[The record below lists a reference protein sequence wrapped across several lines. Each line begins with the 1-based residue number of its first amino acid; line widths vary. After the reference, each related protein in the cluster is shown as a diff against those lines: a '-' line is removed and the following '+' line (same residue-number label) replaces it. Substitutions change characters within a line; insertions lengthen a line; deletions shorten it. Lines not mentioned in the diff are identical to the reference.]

1 MKINKN
7 ISELTDD
14 LFSIFLP
21 MDIKYKE
28 RLNMFLLE
36 YKDLI
41 LEEVESKKYLPYTII
56 PITKINNK

>member
-1 MKINKN
+1 MLDKN
-7 ISELTDD
+7 ISELTSD

-41 LEEVESKKYLPYTII
+41 KKEIANEI
-56 PITKINNK
+56 ANNTLNLRRNK

>member
-1 MKINKN
+1 MEINKN

-21 MDIKYKE
+21 MSVEYKE
-28 RLNMFLLE
+28 KLNIFLLE

-41 LEEVESKKYLPYTII
+41 VKEVCSSYKNN
-56 PITKINNK
+56 KINI

>member
-1 MKINKN
+1 MLDKN

-21 MDIKYKE
+21 MNIKYKE

-41 LEEVESKKYLPYTII
+41 IKEIEDNRYDPNMPLRD
-56 PITKINNK
+56 